1 MSKVNKILIVMCG
14 MPGSGKTTSCEEL
27 IRHFRDKFNV
37 GATYINR
44 DSISAHMGY
53 DRLNLYPDQSRKVLA
68 EALTRLDRWVLN
80 YDSRP
85 ICLWDNT
92 DINYF
97 KRKVILDKLDA
108 FRDEDPKNDNF
119 IICAI
124 HMNRSIMFCKEH
136 NRSRKYVIPDA
147 SMQRFYRNQQQ
158 PVYEEGFDI
167 VFHVDGNK
175 RLAIDPFIHKISQF
189 VDLERLK
196 NNKIESARY
205 ENKR

>member
-27 IRHFRDKFNV
+27 KRHFRDKFNV
-37 GATYINR
+37 DVTYINR
-44 DSISAHMGY
+44 DSISTQMGY
-53 DRLNLYPDQSRKVLA
+53 DRLNLLPDQSNKVLA
-68 EALTRLDRWVLN
+68 EALSRLDRWALN
-80 YDSRP
+80 EDNNP

-97 KRKVILDKLDA
+97 KRKVVLDKLDA

-136 NRSRKYVIPDA
+136 NRSRKYVIPNA
-147 SMQRFYRNQQQ
+147 AMQRFIAISSSLFTKRALTS
-158 PVYEEGFDI
+158 
-167 VFHVDGNK
+167 FHVDGNK
-175 RLAIDPFIHKISQF
+175 RLAIDPLILKISQF
-189 VDLERLK
+189 VDLEKLGK
-196 NNKIESARY
+196 KGE
-205 ENKR
+205 